1 MILTVL
7 ALVFVLSSLAACNSN
22 GEGEST
28 SSDAL
33 TENGATEG
41 STEETEY
48 SGNTIGES
56 EFVIFENES
65 YTCPV
70 IVSENATD
78 AEKKI
83 YNKLRDKL
91 KSLTGTLVEFK
102 TDFKAYNDAG
112 DDRSAPAVLIGR
124 TNYLSVKKSM
134 TLVYCSGVIHA
145 GCKTLYS
152 NSGVLVFGSRP
163 GKN

>member
-28 SSDAL
+28 SSDAP

-56 EFVIFENES
+56 EFVIFENGS

-124 TNYLSVKKSM
+124 TNYDESAEIYKDTRTVASPVSM
-134 TLVYCSGVIHA
+134 STGMCLC
-145 GCKTLYS
+145 LP
-152 NSGVLVFGSRP
+152 VFGTT
-163 GKN
+163 